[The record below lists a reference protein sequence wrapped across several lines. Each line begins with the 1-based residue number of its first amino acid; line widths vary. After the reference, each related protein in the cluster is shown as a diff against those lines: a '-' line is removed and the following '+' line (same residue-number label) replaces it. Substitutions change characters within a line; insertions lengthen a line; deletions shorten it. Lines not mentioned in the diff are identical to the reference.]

1 MLTFILKKKWYEKIK
16 SGEKTMEYREFT
28 EYWKTR
34 VYNALI
40 SLAPNEKPI
49 CILRLGYTKQYMTA
63 KISEIDIVNGKET
76 DLHIDSQV
84 YAFHLSEIKE
94 CNYMPITKEVCRKM
108 LIHKQQ
114 SMLLPEIRL
123 LLVGEDSKHTICSLC
138 AKKGIKNSKHPQ
150 HRVNDIPDLQP
161 PEETEE
167 YCYNN
172 CTVCT
177 NECEF
182 SRKKENG

>member
-16 SGEKTMEYREFT
+16 SGEKTVEYREFT

-94 CNYMPITKEVCRKM
+94 CDNKRSLQKM
-108 LIHKQQ
+108 RMHKHQ
-114 SMLLPEIRL
+114 SMLPPEIRL
-123 LLVGEDSKHTICSLC
+123 LLVGRFKTHDLFQCANKEIKKSKQTQL
-138 AKKGIKNSKHPQ
+138 
-150 HRVNDIPDLQP
+150 RVNDIFDLQP
-161 PEETEE
+161 PE
-167 YCYNN
+167 YCYAN